1 MRTMRK
7 QDPRFNDSSFRST
20 YHWLAA
26 EFGIQYYLAAR
37 SAVAAAFN
45 PVCGSI
51 AHHAI
56 EMLFKACLANDD
68 SGETIAKYIDIYRHN
83 LDLLWAE
90 FRRRNQHLNL
100 DPEFDLII
108 DELNKWDEIRY
119 PNQLVLE
126 GGHLDIGFVEPDP
139 PPSGGQHSR
148 FKLYLPA
155 LERLASV
162 LIKATG
168 ISGETTRAQAERRM
182 TMYLAQI
189 NLLP

>member
-1 MRTMRK
+1 MRK
-7 QDPRFNDSSFRST
+7 QDPRFNDPSFRST

-56 EMLFKACLANDD
+56 EMLLKSCLAKDD
-68 SGETIAKYIDIYRHN
+68 SGDQIAEYRKTYGHK
-83 LDLLWAE
+83 LGALWKV
-90 FRRRNQHLNL
+90 FRSRNQHLNL

-108 DELNKWDEIRY
+108 EELNKWDEIRY
-119 PNQLVLE
+119 PDQLVLE
-126 GGHLDIGFVEPDP
+126 GGHLDIGFVEPP
-139 PPSGGQHSR
+139 SSGGQHPR

-168 ISGETTRAQAERRM
+168 ISGEAIRAQAATRM
-182 TMYLAQI
+182 KIYLTQI
-189 NLLP
+189 NVLP

>member
-7 QDPRFNDSSFRST
+7 QDPRFNDSSFPIGSPLSSAFSITLRRV
-20 YHWLAA
+20 
-26 EFGIQYYLAAR
+26 AR
-37 SAVAAAFN
+37 VAAAFN
-45 PVCGSI
+45 PLCGSI

-56 EMLFKACLANDD
+56 EMLLKSCLAKDD
-68 SGETIAKYIDIYRHN
+68 SGDQIAEYRKTYGHK
-83 LDLLWAE
+83 LGALWKV
-90 FRRRNQHLNL
+90 FRSRNQHLNL

-108 DELNKWDEIRY
+108 EELNKWDEIRY
-119 PNQLVLE
+119 PDQLVLE

-139 PPSGGQHSR
+139 PSSGGQHPR

-168 ISGETTRAQAERRM
+168 ISGEAIRAQAATRM
-182 TMYLAQI
+182 KIYLTQI
-189 NLLP
+189 NVLP